1 MACLTIHSPAKV
13 NLFLKV
19 LKKRHDG
26 YHDIITVMQP
36 ITYYD
41 EIFLDVTEGD
51 GGDVIFI
58 ECDNKTIPSDNTNL
72 AYKAAEAFL
81 SKTGFAK
88 KVSIKIKK
96 NIPVAAGLGGGSSN
110 AASVLMGLNET
121 LNAGFSKEDLMAIGE
136 KLGSDVPFFVFG
148 GSAIAAGR
156 GEKLEKIELP
166 KFWYVIMNPGFPVST
181 AWAYENLDLT
191 KKQENINIPFLKK
204 RLKTFSIEDILENDL
219 ENVTVKKYPDI
230 ENIKA
235 FLKNAGAKQAL
246 MSGSGPTVFGIFENE
261 GAAKHAYDCIKKD
274 SKFKYMAVFVAQ
286 GIK

>member
-1 MACLTIHSPAKV
+1 MHTKFLSPAKV

-19 LKKRHDG
+19 LKKRSDG

-36 ITYYD
+36 ISLYD
-41 EIFLDVTEGD
+41 EIYLDISD
-51 GGDVIFI
+51 GKGIFI
-58 ECDNKTIPSDNTNL
+58 ECDNKTIPSDKTNI
-72 AYKAAEAFL
+72 AFKAAEAFF

-110 AASVLMGLNET
+110 AASVLMGLNKM
-121 LNAGFSKEDLMAIGE
+121 LGAGLSKKDLMEIGE
-136 KLGSDVPFFVFG
+136 KLGSDVPFFIFG
-148 GSAIAAGR
+148 GSAIATGR

-166 KFWYVIMNPGFPVST
+166 KFWYVIINPGFPVST

-204 RLKTFSIEDILENDL
+204 RVNSFSIEDILENDL
-219 ENVTVKKYPDI
+219 ESVTVKKYPDI

-235 FLKNAGAKQAL
+235 SLKNLGAKGAM
-246 MSGSGPTVFGIFENE
+246 MSGSGPTVFGIFEDE
-261 GAAKHAYDCIKKD
+261 RAAKSAFDRIKKD
-274 SKFKYMAVFVAQ
+274 SKFKNMAVFVAQ
-286 GIK
+286 GI

>member
-19 LKKRHDG
+19 LKKRSDG

-41 EIFLDVTEGD
+41 EIFLDVSDGD
-51 GGDVIFI
+51 DILI
-58 ECDNKTIPSDNTNL
+58 ECDNKNIPSDNTNI
-72 AYKAAEAFL
+72 AFKAAKIFL

-110 AASVLMGLNET
+110 AAYVLMGLNEI
-121 LNAGFSKEDLMAIGE
+121 LNAGLSKEDLMEIGE

-166 KFWYVIMNPGFPVST
+166 KFWYVIINPCFPVST

-235 FLKNAGAKQAL
+235 SLKNLGAKGAM

-261 GAAKHAYDCIKKD
+261 GAAKSAFDCINKEP
-274 SKFKYMAVFVAQ
+274 KFKKMAVFVAQ
-286 GIK
+286 GL